1 MALIK
6 WDEAGKR
13 FYETGVKHGV
23 LYIFDPTAN
32 SNAGGYTN
40 GVAWNGLTG
49 VTVSPEGADATDLYA
64 DDIKYL
70 TMRSAENVK
79 ATIEA
84 YTYPDEWAVCDGSAI
99 AATGVTI
106 GQQPR
111 SVFGFVWTTV
121 LGNDTEMEKYGEK
134 IHILWGC
141 TASPSEKAYQT
152 INDSPEA
159 ITFSWE
165 VSSTPVPAGGN
176 YKPTAYME
184 IDCKKANATDLATLK
199 GQLFG
204 TDASGGSAG
213 TDPYLPMPDAII
225 ATMSTTT

>member
-1 MALIK
+1 MSKLV
-6 WDEAGKR
+6 WDAVGER
-13 FYETGVKHGV
+13 RYETGTKNGV
-23 LYIFDPTAN
+23 LYLMTN
-32 SNAGGYTN
+32 NAYPL
-40 GVAWNGLTG
+40 GVAWNGLTA

-84 YTYPDEWAVCDGSAI
+84 YTYPDEWAECDGSVY
-99 AATGVTI
+99 AAKGVTI

-111 SVFGFVWTTV
+111 KVFGFCWTTV
-121 LGNDTEMEKYGEK
+121 VGNDTMMDSYGEK

-165 VSSTPVPAGGN
+165 VSTVPVPVNIQGQN
-176 YKPTAYME
+176 FKPTAYME
-184 IDCKKANATDLATLK
+184 IDTTKADATKLAALK
-199 GQLFG
+199 TKLFG
-204 TDASGGSAG
+204 GESTE
-213 TDPYLPMPDAII
+213 PHLPMPAEII
-225 ATMSTTT
+225 GDMTVSG

>member
-1 MALIK
+1 MSALT
-6 WDEAGKR
+6 WDAVGER
-13 FYETGVKHGV
+13 RYETGVKNGT
-23 LYIFDPTAN
+23 LYVYDSSAN
-32 SNAGGYTN
+32 SGAGAYGT

-70 TMRSAENVK
+70 TMRSAENVN

-84 YTYPDEWAVCDGSAI
+84 YTYPDEWATCDGSAVVVN
-99 AATGVTI
+99 GVKI

-111 SVFGFVWTTV
+111 AVFGFVWKTV
-121 LGNDTEMEKYGEK
+121 IGNDTLMDNYGYML
-134 IHILWGC
+134 HILWGC

-165 VSSTPVPAGGN
+165 ISSIPVPVGGN

-184 IDCKKANATDLATLK
+184 IDSTKTDPTKLAALEKT
-199 GQLFG
+199 LFG
-204 TDASGGSAG
+204 DAN
-213 TDPYLPMPDAII
+213 TDPTLPLPAAII
-225 ATMSTTT
+225 TAMT